1 LLTRNEEGWQRGFCQ
16 PSLIL
21 RAVTDRTEHGFTLI
35 ELVIILTIV
44 GIVALIAIPRL
55 GDTTAVKASATANKL
70 RSDIAYAQSLAMTSG
85 QRYRVY
91 FNLSPSPAQGYAVVN
106 DSVDGDGNWGE
117 ASEVARDPASGG
129 VLSMTLNA
137 GDYAGITISAVGF
150 NPQYVEFDTLGRP
163 FSNGVLLAAA
173 TAVTVTGGSVSQT
186 VTVTPQTGRVSV
198 P

>member
-1 LLTRNEEGWQRGFCQ
+1 M
-16 PSLIL
+16 
-21 RAVTDRTEHGFTLI
+21 TDRLEHGFTLI
-35 ELVIILTIV
+35 EVVVILLILGTIAV
-44 GIVALIAIPRL
+44 IAIPLL
-55 GDTTAVKASATANKL
+55 GDTTGVKASATANKL

-91 FNLSPSPAQGYAVVN
+91 FNLSPSPAAGYAVVN
-106 DSVDGDGNWGE
+106 DADGDANWGE
-117 ASEVARDPASGG
+117 AGEFARDPASGG
-129 VLSMTLNA
+129 AFSVTLNT

-150 NPQYVEFDTLGRP
+150 SPQYVEFDTLGRP

-186 VTVTPQTGRVSV
+186 VTVTPQTGRVSI